1 MASSQFEQFRMMES
15 AEDMD
20 RLKTEIMAIDDRLNR
35 LRYYRLKCIRTG
47 NGKKSKKWADEES
60 VLKVNLST
68 FYEKV
73 QDALMDENV
82 DLIPIVSIVSRR
94 NKDLMEK
101 EEDFSVDYLLPVQI
115 QSNWVGVVYRKGQCV
130 MALMDLYDISNKAIL
145 CDPSFNVK
153 SLDFFQNEY
162 NRLKIIMDDEEQK
175 SDESQGSP
183 SWTLPPLSLEAFPSD
198 DSNGTMS
205 SMSSLTPLSTIS
217 AISSVTPRS
226 IPSMTPSPNMP
237 LSTTP
242 NMQSLAA
249 TRWTQ
254 WVEYTENVIQDA
266 LRHKA
271 FFEQFLTQ

>member
-1 MASSQFEQFRMMES
+1 
-15 AEDMD
+15 MD

-145 CDPSFNVK
+145 CDPSFDVHT
-153 SLDFFQNEY
+153 LDFFQNEF
-162 NRLKIIMDDEEQK
+162 NRLKIIMDDEQK
-175 SDESQGSP
+175 PMDSP
-183 SWTLPPLSLEAFPSD
+183 PTWSLRSFPSD
-198 DSNGTMS
+198 DSS
-205 SMSSLTPLSTIS
+205 SGAPSLSLNAYSNRSPSPTVSVTPCSVPPMTPMTPRTPMTPLSVTS
-217 AISSVTPRS
+217 PVTPA
-226 IPSMTPSPNMP
+226 TPSTP
-237 LSTTP
+237 LYV
-242 NMQSLAA
+242 N
-249 TRWTQ
+249 R
-254 WVEYTENVIQDA
+254 
-266 LRHKA
+266 
-271 FFEQFLTQ
+271 